1 MTELFLLS
9 TLIIAISMAFLCVKV
24 FARKDGKFASQHIH
38 DSKAMKAKGI
48 GCVLEQDREARRTAG
63 FAVSEKGKRN
73 SKNQEYKMKKNNFIG
88 AVGIAALSACTLLS
102 CNNSSP
108 KMDEQPSAEKT
119 GQTSG
124 MKIAYVEVDSL
135 MSQYKFC
142 KEYSLILQKKSNN
155 ARNTLTQKG
164 KQLQAAAAN
173 FQQKMQN
180 NGFASR
186 EQAASVQAAIQ
197 RQEQDLQ
204 ELQNRLGS
212 ELDAE
217 TAKYNTA
224 LRDSLRNFLTDYNK
238 SKKYD
243 LIISKAGDNIL
254 YADSRHDITQ
264 DVVNGLNKRYK
275 STVKNDK

>member
-1 MTELFLLS
+1 
-9 TLIIAISMAFLCVKV
+9 
-24 FARKDGKFASQHIH
+24 
-38 DSKAMKAKGI
+38 
-48 GCVLEQDREARRTAG
+48 
-63 FAVSEKGKRN
+63 
-73 SKNQEYKMKKNNFIG
+73 MKKNSMICTLSM
-88 AVGIAALSACTLLS
+88 AALSMLTLVS

-108 KMDEQPSAEKT
+108 KMDEQPSHETATANT
-119 GQTSG
+119 GG

-142 KEYSLILQKKSNN
+142 KEYTLILQKKSNN

-164 KQLQAAAAN
+164 KQLQTAAAN
-173 FQQKMQN
+173 FQQKLQN

-186 EQAASVQAAIQ
+186 DQAASVQAAIQ

-212 ELDAE
+212 ELDSE
-217 TAKYNTA
+217 TAKYNAA
-224 LRDSLRNFLTDYNK
+224 LRDSLQNFLKEYNK
-238 SKKYD
+238 TKKYD

-254 YADSRHDITQ
+254 YADKRHDITQ

-275 STVKNDK
+275 STAKKNDGK

>member
-1 MTELFLLS
+1 M
-9 TLIIAISMAFLCVKV
+9 
-24 FARKDGKFASQHIH
+24 
-38 DSKAMKAKGI
+38 
-48 GCVLEQDREARRTAG
+48 
-63 FAVSEKGKRN
+63 KRN
-73 SKNQEYKMKKNNFIG
+73 NIIS
-88 AVGIAALSACTLLS
+88 AVGIAALSVCALVS
-102 CNNSSP
+102 CNNSNP
-108 KMDEQPSAEKT
+108 KMDEQPSADKT
-119 GQTSG
+119 AAPTTG

-173 FQQKMQN
+173 FQQKVQN

-217 TAKYNTA
+217 TAKYNAA
-224 LRDSLRNFLTDYNK
+224 LRDSLRNFLKDYNK
-238 SKKYD
+238 TKKYD

-254 YADSRHDITQ
+254 YADTKHDITK
-264 DVVNGLNKRYK
+264 DVINGLNKRYK
-275 STVKNDK
+275 STVKKDK

>member
-1 MTELFLLS
+1 MKS
-9 TLIIAISMAFLCVKV
+9 NKNLICAMSM
-24 FARKDGKFASQHIH
+24 
-38 DSKAMKAKGI
+38 
-48 GCVLEQDREARRTAG
+48 
-63 FAVSEKGKRN
+63 
-73 SKNQEYKMKKNNFIG
+73 
-88 AVGIAALSACTLLS
+88 AALSVLALSS
-102 CNNSSP
+102 CNNASP
-108 KMDEQPSAEKT
+108 KMDAQPEKETASAASA
-119 GQTSG
+119 SG
-124 MKIAYVEVDSL
+124 TRIAYVEVDSL
-135 MSQYKFC
+135 MSQYQFC
-142 KEYSLILQKKSNN
+142 KDYSLILQKKSNN
-155 ARNTLTQKG
+155 ARNTLAQKE

-197 RQEQDLQ
+197 RQSQDLQ

-224 LRDSLRNFLTDYNK
+224 LRDSLQNFLKDYNK
-238 SKKYD
+238 DKKFD

-254 YADSRHDITQ
+254 LADKKHDITA

-275 STVKNDK
+275 PVNKK